1 MCFLQGDR
9 ECGSLWCGCSACP
22 KRNVQN
28 PGSTQTLRAHHVR
41 IMPCWHECLSPC
53 NLFLTDAL
61 CSLRLEAL
69 NSEIRSHCRC
79 NFRGRPRNAHSTI
92 AALARCDA
100 TAFWQLGSSVIMTE
114 TEPTLLFCPTDAQKE
129 VHYSYKASHMV
140 HYFHVTFKSCRW
152 EGTHYW
158 HRFGD
163 KLLLPLK

>member
-1 MCFLQGDR
+1 MQD
-9 ECGSLWCGCSACP
+9 
-22 KRNVQN
+22 

-53 NLFLTDAL
+53 KLFLTDAL

-69 NSEIRSHCRC
+69 NSEKRSHCRC

-100 TAFWQLGSSVIMTE
+100 TAFWQLGSSVIMPE
-114 TEPTLLFCPTDAQKE
+114 TEPTLLFCPTDAQKV
-129 VHYSYKASHMV
+129 VHSSYKASHMV
-140 HYFHVTFKSCRW
+140 HYFHVTQPANSLLNLKLEQRFRNVPDASDFKSCRW
-152 EGTHYW
+152 EWTHYW